1 MRSPAWTWDELL
13 LACALVVKNGWREL
27 RVGDPA
33 VTELSE
39 LLRSLPLP
47 ERTGLAARLPEYRS
61 VGSVSRKTTDLA
73 SNHPGYAGK
82 PTKGGSLDKRI
93 IEAFVSREASMLQA
107 AQAIETGIGSG
118 QLILIPEQPEEA
130 DEDGTTAAEGR
141 LLARW
146 AISRE
151 RNPALRSRKIAQVR
165 KLGLPLRCTVCTFD
179 FGSVFGSL
187 GDGYIEVHHVLPLHI
202 SGPRETKLN
211 DLALLCAN
219 CHRMCHRS
227 HRGASWRTPDELKAE
242 MKQVAD
248 FPHPQPSGAPRPY

>member
-33 VTELSE
+33 VTELSD

-73 SNHPGYAGK
+73 SNHPGYSGR
-82 PTKGGSLDKRI
+82 PTKGGSLDKLI
-93 IEAFVSREASMLQA
+93 IEAFLTRETTMLQA
-107 AQAIETGIGSG
+107 AQSIEAGIGSG
-118 QLILIPEQPEEA
+118 QLALIPEQPDEA

-146 AISRE
+146 AMSRE
-151 RNPALRSRKIAQVR
+151 RNPALRRRKISQVR
-165 KLGLPLRCTVCTFD
+165 KLGLPLHCAVCTFD
-179 FGSVFGSL
+179 FSSAYGSL

-242 MKQVAD
+242 MDQIS
-248 FPHPQPSGAPRPY
+248 HPPQA

>member
-33 VTELSE
+33 VSELSD

-47 ERTGLAARLPEYRS
+47 ERAGLAQHLPEYRS
-61 VGSVSRKTTDLA
+61 VGSVSRKTTDPA
-73 SNHPGYAGK
+73 SNHPGYSGK
-82 PTKGGSLDKRI
+82 PTKGGSLDRRI
-93 IEAFVSREASMLQA
+93 IEEFLTRETAMLQA
-107 AQAIETGIGSG
+107 AEAIEVGIGSG
-118 QLILIPEQPEEA
+118 QLALIPEQPGEA

-146 AISRE
+146 ALSRE
-151 RNPALRSRKIAQVR
+151 RNPALRRRKISQIR
-165 KLGLPLRCTVCTFD
+165 KLGLALQCAVCSFD
-179 FGSVFGSL
+179 FSSAYGGL

-202 SGPRETKLN
+202 SGPCETKLN

-227 HRGASWRTPDELKAE
+227 HNGASWRTPDELKAAME
-242 MKQVAD
+242 KVAGS
-248 FPHPQPSGAPRPY
+248 PQR

>member
-27 RVGDPA
+27 RVGNPA
-33 VTELSE
+33 VTELSD

-47 ERTGLAARLPEYRS
+47 ERSGLAQRLPEYRS

-73 SNHPGYAGK
+73 SNHPGYSGK
-82 PTKGGSLDKRI
+82 PTKGGSLDKLI
-93 IEAFVSREASMLQA
+93 IGAFLTREASMLQA
-107 AQAIETGIGSG
+107 AQAIEDGMGSG
-118 QLILIPEQPEEA
+118 RLALIPEQPDEA
-130 DEDGTTAAEGR
+130 DEGGATASEGR

-151 RNPALRSRKIAQVR
+151 RNPALRKRKISQVL
-165 KLGLPLRCTVCTFD
+165 KLGLPLECTVCTFN
-179 FGSVFGSL
+179 FSSAYGAL
-187 GDGYIEVHHVLPLHI
+187 GDGYIEVHHTLPLHI

-219 CHRMCHRS
+219 CHRMCHRN
-227 HRGASWRTPDELKAE
+227 HRGATWRTPDELKAE
-242 MKQVAD
+242 MEQIV
-248 FPHPQPSGAPRPY
+248 HPPLR

>member
-33 VTELSE
+33 VTDLSD

-47 ERTGLAARLPEYRS
+47 GRTGLAAHLPEYRS

-73 SNHPGYAGK
+73 SNHPEYPGK
-82 PTKGGSLDKRI
+82 PTKGGSLDKLI
-93 IEAFVSREASMLQA
+93 IDAFLTREAAMLQA
-107 AQAIETGIGSG
+107 AQSIEDGIGSG
-118 QLILIPEQPEEA
+118 QLALIPEQPDEA

-151 RNPALRSRKIAQVR
+151 RNPALRRRKISQVR
-165 KLGLPLRCTVCTFD
+165 KLGLPLECAVCTFD
-179 FGSVFGSL
+179 FRSAYGSL

-202 SGPRETKLN
+202 SGPRETKLS

-227 HRGASWRTPDELKAE
+227 HREASWRTPDELKAE
-242 MKQVAD
+242 IAKIL
-248 FPHPQPSGAPRPY
+248 PSQQA

>member
-33 VTELSE
+33 VTELSD

-47 ERTGLAARLPEYRS
+47 EQQGLAQRLPEYRS

-73 SNHPGYAGK
+73 SNRPGYPGR
-82 PTKGGSLDKRI
+82 PTKGGKLDKLI
-93 IEAFVSREASMLQA
+93 IKEFLAREATMLQA
-107 AQAIETGIGSG
+107 AQAIEAGIGSG
-118 QLILIPEQPEEA
+118 QLALIPEQPNEA

-151 RNPALRSRKIAQVR
+151 RNPALRKRKIDQVR
-165 KLGLPLRCTVCTFD
+165 KLGLSLRCAVCTFN
-179 FGSVFGSL
+179 FGSAYGAL

-227 HRGASWRTPDELKAE
+227 HQGTSWRTPDELRAE
-242 MKQVAD
+242 IEQSRNR
-248 FPHPQPSGAPRPY
+248 Q